1 MGGFM
6 KKMLLIAIIAL
17 PLLVFAEKEPVG
29 YLGVS
34 TSELDEAMKTAL
46 DLEHGVLVEKVYED
60 SPAEK
65 ADIKI
70 GDVILEI
77 DEDKIT
83 DYKTLK
89 NIVKDK
95 PNNKVKM
102 KIYRSKKSITK
113 NVVLGERTKTRISF
127 DIDIPDMEE
136 LKELLCKGSE
146 ELKEQ
151 MAKLKQEMEKLK
163 EDIKN
168 LKKQI
173 K

>member
-1 MGGFM
+1 
-6 KKMLLIAIIAL
+6 MLLIAIIAL
-17 PLLVFAEKEPVG
+17 PLLVFAENEPVG

-46 DLEHGVLVEKVYED
+46 DLEYGVLVEKVYED

-113 NVVLGERTKTRISF
+113 NIVLGERTKTRISF

-163 EDIKN
+163 KDIEE
-168 LKKQI
+168 LKKHI

>member
-1 MGGFM
+1 M

-34 TSELDEAMKTAL
+34 TTELNEAMKTAL
-46 DLEHGVLVEKVYED
+46 DLEYGVLVEKVHED

-65 ADIKI
+65 ADINV

-83 DYKTLK
+83 DYKVLK
-89 NIVKDK
+89 NIVKEK
-95 PNNKVKM
+95 PNIKVKI
-102 KIYRSKKSITK
+102 KISRSKKSITK
-113 NVVLGERTKTRISF
+113 NVVLGERIKTRISF

-136 LKELLCKGSE
+136 LKELLCKGSK

-151 MAKLKQEMEKLK
+151 MAKLKNEIDKIK
-163 EDIKN
+163 DDIEN